1 MRDVVVKTMMEDY
14 GNPSSKHTKGME
26 AEKYLRESREII
38 AKTLKV
44 NEKEIFFTSGGTESD
59 NWALI
64 GTAMANRRAG
74 KHIITTAI
82 EHAAVLQPMLYLQEQ
97 GFEVTF
103 LPVDETGLISLEDLK
118 EALREDTILVSIMYV
133 NNEVGAREPVEEAA
147 ELVHR
152 LAPKAWFHTDAIQAY
167 GKYQIRPKKA
177 GIDLLSVSGHKIH
190 GPKGSGFLY
199 INEKVK
205 KCYGCTY

>member
-1 MRDVVVKTMMEDY
+1 
-14 GNPSSKHTKGME
+14 
-26 AEKYLRESREII
+26 
-38 AKTLKV
+38 
-44 NEKEIFFTSGGTESD
+44 
-59 NWALI
+59 
-64 GTAMANRRAG
+64 MANRRAEG
-74 KHIITTAI
+74 IITTAI
-82 EHAAVLQPMLYLQEQ
+82 EHAAVLQPILYLQEQ

-167 GKYQIRPKKA
+167 GKYRIRPKKA

-199 INEKVK
+199 IKTASLDHGLK
-205 KCYGCTY
+205 

>member
-44 NEKEIFFTSGGTESD
+44 NEKKFFTSGGTESD

-167 GKYQIRPKKA
+167 GKYQIRPKKKQA
-177 GIDLLSVSGHKIH
+177 SICSPSAAIRSMVLREAVFSTSMRK
-190 GPKGSGFLY
+190 
-199 INEKVK
+199 
-205 KCYGCTY
+205 

>member
-1 MRDVVVKTMMEDY
+1 MNEIRQCT
-14 GNPSSKHTKGME
+14 E
-26 AEKYLRESREII
+26 ALKKALRELSLIH
-38 AKTLKV
+38 
-44 NEKEIFFTSGGTESD
+44 IF
-59 NWALI
+59 
-64 GTAMANRRAG
+64 
-74 KHIITTAI
+74 
-82 EHAAVLQPMLYLQEQ
+82 
-97 GFEVTF
+97 
-103 LPVDETGLISLEDLK
+103 
-118 EALREDTILVSIMYV
+118 REDTILVSIMYV

-205 KCYGCTY
+205 IHPLILGGGQQKGMRSGTDNVPGIAGVGAAAADCYKAVSYTHLGFG

>member
-1 MRDVVVKTMMEDY
+1 MQQ
-14 GNPSSKHTKGME
+14 S
-26 AEKYLRESREII
+26 
-38 AKTLKV
+38 
-44 NEKEIFFTSGGTESD
+44 
-59 NWALI
+59 
-64 GTAMANRRAG
+64 
-74 KHIITTAI
+74 
-82 EHAAVLQPMLYLQEQ
+82 LQPMLYLQEQ
-97 GFEVTF
+97 GFEITF
-103 LPVDETGLISLEDLK
+103 LPVDETGLISLEELK

-205 KCYGCTY
+205 IHPLILGGGAAKGHAFRYG